1 MYRAGDYVYPA
12 DLPRRVLCRVATAD
26 SAVTAAGAFQIL
38 TLEPL
43 EVPWQSRLGDRLVR
57 FDEAVRPALSGDG
70 ASQHVAARN
79 LRDPPRSREQLSLR
93 SFPCSR
99 RSEHDEVQSHLFSLA
114 AGPHPRR
121 ELTPTPRVGFTV
133 LRSVWPQALMPG
145 GLGSSFSS

>member
-43 EVPWQSRLGDRLVR
+43 EVHWQSRLGDRLVR

-70 ASQHVAARN
+70 AVSQLAR
-79 LRDPPRSREQLSLR
+79 
-93 SFPCSR
+93 
-99 RSEHDEVQSHLFSLA
+99 
-114 AGPHPRR
+114 
-121 ELTPTPRVGFTV
+121 
-133 LRSVWPQALMPG
+133 
-145 GLGSSFSS
+145 

>member
-57 FDEAVRPALSGDG
+57 LDEAVRPAPSGDG
-70 ASQHVAARN
+70 VASQVAR
-79 LRDPPRSREQLSLR
+79 
-93 SFPCSR
+93 
-99 RSEHDEVQSHLFSLA
+99 
-114 AGPHPRR
+114 
-121 ELTPTPRVGFTV
+121 
-133 LRSVWPQALMPG
+133 
-145 GLGSSFSS
+145 